1 MVSLAI
7 ENNIEIMIFLF
18 HLQQYLINMFY
29 EILNLRAPNV
39 SNFAEALKVADPS
52 TFKDS
57 WKLAD
62 GFVAA
67 EGMFKIDAKFLHHIS
82 NVLCMYSNKPYSVAS
97 FESKSKQCVRSMI
110 FLKRQEVKG

>member
-1 MVSLAI
+1 MVNKFAKESGFVFRFSWKHVVSLAI
-7 ENNIEIMIFLF
+7 ENNIEIIIFLF

-67 EGMFKIDAKFLHHIS
+67 EGMFKI
-82 NVLCMYSNKPYSVAS
+82 
-97 FESKSKQCVRSMI
+97 
-110 FLKRQEVKG
+110 

>member
-1 MVSLAI
+1 
-7 ENNIEIMIFLF
+7 
-18 HLQQYLINMFY
+18 MFY

-67 EGMFKIDAKFLHHIS
+67 EGMFKIEVSRSPLGVVHKLCLQDEVGRWLSKCQQMS
-82 NVLCMYSNKPYSVAS
+82 TGVGRWSVLCQRCLFS
-97 FESKSKQCVRSMI
+97 I
-110 FLKRQEVKG
+110 FSTWKVIE

>member
-1 MVSLAI
+1 
-7 ENNIEIMIFLF
+7 
-18 HLQQYLINMFY
+18 MFY

-39 SNFAEALKVADPS
+39 SNFGEALKVSDPS

-67 EGMFKIDAKFLHHIS
+67 EGMFKIKAKFSKLKS
-82 NVLCMYSNKPYSVAS
+82 NCFFNWGRP
-97 FESKSKQCVRSMI
+97 
-110 FLKRQEVKG
+110 

>member
-1 MVSLAI
+1 
-7 ENNIEIMIFLF
+7 
-18 HLQQYLINMFY
+18 MFY

-67 EGMFKIDAKFLHHIS
+67 EGMFKIKAKFSKLKS
-82 NVLCMYSNKPYSVAS
+82 NCFYQLGPSIIDVGNLEGGGVN
-97 FESKSKQCVRSMI
+97 
-110 FLKRQEVKG
+110 G

>member
-1 MVSLAI
+1 
-7 ENNIEIMIFLF
+7 
-18 HLQQYLINMFY
+18 MFY

-67 EGMFKIDAKFLHHIS
+67 EGKNKSPVVPFHEIPSQYSQFKEI
-82 NVLCMYSNKPYSVAS
+82 
-97 FESKSKQCVRSMI
+97 RI
-110 FLKRQEVKG
+110 FAPIQQGTEKT

>member
-1 MVSLAI
+1 
-7 ENNIEIMIFLF
+7 
-18 HLQQYLINMFY
+18 MFY

-67 EGMFKIDAKFLHHIS
+67 EGIYVQNLNKSRSSEEMDGALHKI
-82 NVLCMYSNKPYSVAS
+82 
-97 FESKSKQCVRSMI
+97 E
-110 FLKRQEVKG
+110 

>member
-1 MVSLAI
+1 
-7 ENNIEIMIFLF
+7 
-18 HLQQYLINMFY
+18 MFY

-67 EGMFKIDAKFLHHIS
+67 EGLLQ
-82 NVLCMYSNKPYSVAS
+82 NY
-97 FESKSKQCVRSMI
+97 
-110 FLKRQEVKG
+110 

>member
-1 MVSLAI
+1 
-7 ENNIEIMIFLF
+7 
-18 HLQQYLINMFY
+18 MFY

-67 EGMFKIDAKFLHHIS
+67 EGMFKIDAKFSKLKFFF
-82 NVLCMYSNKPYSVAS
+82 NCGRPYTTSA
-97 FESKSKQCVRSMI
+97 I
-110 FLKRQEVKG
+110 

>member
-1 MVSLAI
+1 
-7 ENNIEIMIFLF
+7 
-18 HLQQYLINMFY
+18 MFY

-67 EGMFKIDAKFLHHIS
+67 EGMFKIEAKF
-82 NVLCMYSNKPYSVAS
+82 
-97 FESKSKQCVRSMI
+97 SKLKYF
-110 FLKRQEVKG
+110 FLIGAVHKRRRQFRGGRGQWILVKKCQREGGFF